1 MGNNVGMAQRYEHE
15 IPEGYEV
22 RIDGNKVIM
31 TKKDSEDERIR
42 KSLVNYFT
50 NYLKNPA
57 KMYLYPEV
65 WEGMRVR
72 DILAY
77 FERQKDKVVEFDRD
91 REQKPNPYS
100 GTGFD
105 YNGHHWGMCARDGG
119 VEITVDGKISGKI
132 IDRVLFESESI
143 ERSDSVAK
151 EMFIKA
157 LERAVEQTKKGYEL
171 TDCDK
176 HSWWED
182 FKAYSEIKHEEL
194 SEDEKARK
202 GLWKYFHDWQYSP
215 LCHTIKDK
223 IREYI
228 ANHFIADTV
237 VKTDMKD
244 IVKAM
249 EEGVRLGMEEQ
260 KSAEMRD
267 SRQIA
272 LMIDNGRRSGV
283 IEGRKQVVDNPEE
296 YGLCKPSEW
305 SEEDENHFKHILNV
319 LEDVQGKQMEK
330 GFNNLNSDICWFES
344 LRLRAKP
351 HWKPSK
357 VQIDILWDALSN
369 LRHDGYK
376 HMEELESLYNDIKKL

>member
-1 MGNNVGMAQRYEHE
+1 MEEDKSSNLKVIWLELFVNDNLYLSLLTSNSIVLDSFAGSGTTAHAVLKMNMADGGNRKFIGVEMMDYAETITAERVRRVIAGYNKGKKSIEGTGGNFSYYELGEPLMLDSDHLNENVG
-15 IPEGYEV
+15 
-22 RIDGNKVIM
+22 
-31 TKKDSEDERIR
+31 
-42 KSLVNYFT
+42 
-50 NYLKNPA
+50 
-57 KMYLYPEV
+57 
-65 WEGMRVR
+65 
-72 DILAY
+72 
-77 FERQKDKVVEFDRD
+77 
-91 REQKPNPYS
+91 
-100 GTGFD
+100 
-105 YNGHHWGMCARDGG
+105 
-119 VEITVDGKISGKI
+119 
-132 IDRVLFESESI
+132 
-143 ERSDSVAK
+143 
-151 EMFIKA
+151 
-157 LERAVEQTKKGYEL
+157 
-171 TDCDK
+171 
-176 HSWWED
+176 
-182 FKAYSEIKHEEL
+182 
-194 SEDEKARK
+194 
-202 GLWKYFHDWQYSP
+202 
-215 LCHTIKDK
+215 KDK